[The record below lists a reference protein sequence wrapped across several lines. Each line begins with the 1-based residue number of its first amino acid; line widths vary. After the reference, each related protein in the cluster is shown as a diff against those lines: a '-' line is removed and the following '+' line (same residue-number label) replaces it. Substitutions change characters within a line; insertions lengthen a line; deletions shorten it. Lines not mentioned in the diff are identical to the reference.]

1 MSSIKNAPVVHNNGG
16 FETRT
21 ATSKV
26 LADRNAGQN
35 TGGFELRASQEQGT
49 H

>member
-1 MSSIKNAPVVHNNGG
+1 MSSIKNAPVVHNSGG
-16 FETRT
+16 YELRT
-21 ATSKV
+21 GTSKV

-35 TGGFELRASQEQGT
+35 TGGFENRAAQEQGT